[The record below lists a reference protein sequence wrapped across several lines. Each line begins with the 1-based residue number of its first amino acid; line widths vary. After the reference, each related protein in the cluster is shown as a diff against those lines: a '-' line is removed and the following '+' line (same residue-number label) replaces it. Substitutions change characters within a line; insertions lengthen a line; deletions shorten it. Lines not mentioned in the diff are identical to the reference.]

1 MSRSTAIVGDEQ
13 RKMVE
18 GLGGDILDLVTDQVN
33 LPTKVWE
40 TWLSVPFELACAYGD
55 DRLASILHTAGAKGY
70 GLQHAA
76 RSGHRVVI
84 SELLRLGASPDAKD
98 ENGDSA
104 LHIACRLGRAPIVKT
119 LLVDGADKDDVDATG
134 RTPLHL
140 ASIAGDAPSVK
151 ALLAAGA
158 DLGLRYRF
166 EKRDISAL
174 DCAAR
179 LGHVEVMRL
188 LIERGA
194 MGTVQEGVRTP
205 LHHAAQHNQVD
216 AIELLVKEA
225 ANVDAKDADGWTPL
239 LLAAVEDHGSA
250 VEALCASGAD
260 VSLRV
265 KTHFCVEYDD
275 YSALDLASFY
285 GWTDVMKTLI
295 AYRSDVNAL
304 SWSGYS
310 ALHKAAEG
318 GEVAAID
325 VLMQAGAR
333 IHGPAG
339 FESALHH
346 AVEGKSAPAVEA
358 LVRHGADP
366 EWHDD
371 LSVTP
376 LLRAVQL
383 RHLGTV
389 NALLAAGASPNVSGN
404 GNETMLWAA
413 VNTDMYD
420 SCSDDVLKVLLAH
433 GARVDDIVEFG
444 QTALHAAAAMTDGRV
459 VDALVEAGASM
470 VADNDGCTPLH
481 CAGHGRNRDTMSTLL
496 RHGAL
501 INARDNA
508 GNTVLHIVAAEAD
521 LLALK
526 LVGVLLL
533 AGADEAITNNSGNT
547 PAGSLALEP
556 TNVVREQIRALLLR
570 APQDRA
576 DRAWA
581 RRRLLFLC
589 KCRAQ
594 QDPKRSGATKSPR
607 IVEADGARSAG
618 HGEAVSVDARDER
631 AFRGMTENLFGLRE
645 GTEVLFRKIIRF
657 L

>member
-1 MSRSTAIVGDEQ
+1 MSGSTAVVGDEQ

-18 GLGGDILDLVTDQVN
+18 GLGGKILDLVTAQIN
-33 LPTKVWE
+33 LPMKVWE
-40 TWLSVPFELACAYGD
+40 VWLRVPFERACACGD
-55 DRLASILHTAGAKGY
+55 DRLAPILHKAGAKGN
-70 GLQHAA
+70 GLQQAA
-76 RSGHRVVI
+76 RYGHLVVT

-104 LHIACRLGRAPIVKT
+104 LHIACRLGHAPIVKT
-119 LLVDGADKDDVDATG
+119 LLVEGANKDDVDATG

-140 ASIAGDAPSVK
+140 ASIAGDSASVK
-151 ALLAAGA
+151 ELLAAGA

-174 DCAAR
+174 DCSTR

-188 LIERGA
+188 LMERGG
-194 MGTVQEGVRTP
+194 MVTVQEGIRTP
-205 LHHAAQHNQVD
+205 LHHAAEHNQVG

-239 LLAAVEDHGSA
+239 LLAAVEGHGSA

-265 KTHFCVEYDD
+265 KTHFCVEHDD

-285 GWTDVMKTLI
+285 GWTGVMKTLI

-304 SWSGYS
+304 SWKGYS
-310 ALHKAAEG
+310 SLHKAAEG

-325 VLMQAGAR
+325 VLVEAGAR
-333 IHGPAG
+333 VHGPAG
-339 FESALHH
+339 YESALHH

-371 LSVTP
+371 VAVTP

-389 NALLAAGASPNVSGN
+389 NALLAAGASPNVSGDE
-404 GNETMLWAA
+404 NETLLRAA
-413 VNTDMYD
+413 VNTDMYY

-433 GARVDDIVEFG
+433 GARVDDTDTLG
-444 QTALHAAAAMTDGRV
+444 QTALHTAAAMTDGRV
-459 VDALVEAGASM
+459 VDALVKAGASM
-470 VADNDGCTPLH
+470 VADNLGWTPLH
-481 CAGHGRNRDTMSTLL
+481 SAGYRRNRDTISTLL
-496 RHGAL
+496 RHGAS
-501 INARDNA
+501 INARDTD
-508 GNTVLHIVAAEAD
+508 GKTVLHVVAAEAD
-521 LLALK
+521 TLALK

-533 AGADEAITNNSGNT
+533 AGADEAVTNNDGNT

-556 TNVVREQIRALLLR
+556 TNVVREQIRAMLLR

-581 RRRLLFLC
+581 RRRMMLLC
-589 KCRAQ
+589 TNRAKQ
-594 QDPKRSGATKSPR
+594 EPQRSCATKSPR
-607 IVEADGARSAG
+607 IAEADGAPSAG
-618 HGEAVSVDARDER
+618 SGGAGSVDARDER
-631 AFRGMTENLFGLRE
+631 AFRGMAENLFGLRE